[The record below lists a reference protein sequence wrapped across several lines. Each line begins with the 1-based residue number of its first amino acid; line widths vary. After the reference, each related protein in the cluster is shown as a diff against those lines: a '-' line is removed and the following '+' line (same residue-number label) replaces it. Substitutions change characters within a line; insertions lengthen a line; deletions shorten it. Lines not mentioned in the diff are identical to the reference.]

1 MKIKIAD
8 LWDIE
13 YHIKIMAGI
22 ALSEFVLLAVFNLW
36 PKSKQEPVYQS
47 IEPSEQPIVLD
58 NVRITRQGNTPPL
71 PPAPVVPVEVPDYKI
86 IQEQLPQLDNI
97 GNDIFSKMPKFKE
110 GGENGEGAI
119 SKNPERPPSVTKIVE
134 PAVPNAAKKANVKV
148 ELVVNFLVN
157 TDGSVANVSISQI
170 KLFNK
175 KTGKFDMVK
184 TIGYGIID
192 VTMKAAAQWRFRPA
206 EQGGKKV
213 KAYTKHI
220 FTFGI

>member
-1 MKIKIAD
+1 MNLKLAD

-22 ALSEFVLLAVFNLW
+22 VISEILLLAVFNFW
-36 PKSKQEPVYQS
+36 PKSKAEPVFQS
-47 IEPSEQPIVLD
+47 LEPSEQPVVLD

-71 PPAPVVPVEVPDYKI
+71 PPAPVVPVQVPDDKI

-97 GNDIFSKMPKFKE
+97 GNDNFSKMPKLKE
-110 GGENGEGAI
+110 GGDNGEGAI
-119 SKNPERPPSVTKIVE
+119 AKNPERPPSVTKIVE
-134 PAVPNAAKKANVKV
+134 PAVPDAAKRANVKV
-148 ELVVNFLVN
+148 ELIVNFLVN
-157 TDGSVANVSISQI
+157 TDGSVADVSIAQI

-175 KTGKFDMVK
+175 KTGKFDTVK
-184 TIGYGIID
+184 TIDYGIID
-192 VTMKAAAQWRFRPA
+192 VTMRAAAQWRFRPA